1 VYDKIDTRHEDMMRV
16 NKNEF
21 ISYYKTTTHF
31 LDISGGVTSYNSG
44 TSYMTDFIKCD
55 SDDIFE
61 YTGCGK
67 HSVASIVWYDSDLNK
82 ISHDQYDDNEPH
94 EVTPPEGA
102 EYVRFCSFQY
112 TNDVKN
118 LKFNL
123 VNKKYTSFI
132 ENKISDIK
140 NILSNNINRNI
151 FIPYYLYNRGYLSN
165 TNGKITALNNAI
177 TYITDFIKCANDDV
191 FEYTG
196 YAFSNTAS
204 VCWYDSNLNFISS
217 EVYGDMLVH
226 ELTPPNNA
234 EYCKFASYSHI
245 NQINNPNK
253 LLVRFKKY
261 KHEVFDRLTKLET
274 NTYLFPDYTSEKNI
288 IATYNDLQQDGY
300 IKVFDGIANTTDTH
314 GKLTDFYNIDDH
326 PVIIL
331 TSRQQY
337 ETTIIAIYDKDDNFI
352 VSLEPKKTN
361 EGSTTGL
368 AVVVTDKEYNF
379 IEIRK
384 TYPHASKFRCSIYD
398 SSTFELYEYT
408 NLTLYNKITS
418 MNNFITNTNKIAFV
432 TNNKSHYISYYTV
445 NGFLN
450 KQGTISN
457 FPGGVSYL
465 TNYVRCDSND
475 KIKFKGYGT
484 INTVS
489 ICWYDKNLNF
499 ISYEQFSDDNYHY
512 LTPPENTYYGR
523 FCAFSYGVT
532 PTHKLEVCNLLYV
545 DNGYFDNRFIDYSS
559 QKNTVISY
567 ENLPYNGYIDHK
579 GVYHENENSRVSD
592 FYNFSEHPLFML
604 TSQQNY
610 ETTIITIYDDEENFI
625 TSLEYKNGLITVEDK
640 IYNYDNII
648 LKYPNATKFRVGV
661 YATTKFEFYEYSKL
675 LTLNNKI
682 DDMDNRINILSVGS
696 GNVLYGKKYVSAGDS
711 FTVNTVKP
719 YPMWIAE
726 RNAMSL
732 VNEAISG
739 TTMAIHRNYFLDP
752 ENFDEENA
760 KHFANKRYKAIPDDA
775 DYLTLCFGLNE
786 TGHWPTNVNDAN
798 YPTEHPE
805 LAGTKIVPIGTSSD
819 YTDKTTWGAWNLSLD
834 YIIEHHPF
842 LKIGIIIADAW
853 MTQELHDTLIAIAK
867 YWGIPY
873 LDLKNGENVP
883 LGISDRFYTTSSR
896 ARNLRTNAFRVSE
909 DDSHPNL
916 EAHKYR
922 STIIENFLRSL

>member
-1 VYDKIDTRHEDMMRV
+1 MYDKIDTRHEDMMRV

-31 LDISGGVTSYNSG
+31 LNISGGVSSYNNG

-67 HSVASIVWYDSDLNK
+67 QSVASMVWYDSDLNK
-82 ISHDQYDDNEPH
+82 ISHGQYDDNEPH

-112 TNDVKN
+112 TGDVGN

-140 NILSNNINRNI
+140 NIMSNSIDRNI
-151 FIPYYLYNRGYLSN
+151 FISYYLYNGGYLSN
-165 TNGKITALNNAI
+165 ATGKISELNNAI
-177 TYITDFIKCANDDV
+177 TYITDFIKCDNDDV

-196 YAFSNTAS
+196 YGFSNTAS

-217 EVYGDMLVH
+217 EVYGDMQVH

-261 KHEVFDRLTKLET
+261 KNEVFDRLTKLEA

-300 IKVFDGIANTTDTH
+300 INVLNGTTNTTDTN

-361 EGSTTGL
+361 GGSTTGL
-368 AVVVTDKEYNF
+368 AFVVTDKEYNF

-384 TYPHASKFRCSIYD
+384 RYPHASKFRCSIYN

-408 NLTLYNKITS
+408 NVTLYNKIT
-418 MNNFITNTNKIAFV
+418 T
-432 TNNKSHYISYYTV
+432 
-445 NGFLN
+445 
-450 KQGTISN
+450 
-457 FPGGVSYL
+457 
-465 TNYVRCDSND
+465 
-475 KIKFKGYGT
+475 
-484 INTVS
+484 
-489 ICWYDKNLNF
+489 
-499 ISYEQFSDDNYHY
+499 
-512 LTPPENTYYGR
+512 
-523 FCAFSYGVT
+523 
-532 PTHKLEVCNLLYV
+532 
-545 DNGYFDNRFIDYSS
+545 
-559 QKNTVISY
+559 
-567 ENLPYNGYIDHK
+567 
-579 GVYHENENSRVSD
+579 
-592 FYNFSEHPLFML
+592 
-604 TSQQNY
+604 
-610 ETTIITIYDDEENFI
+610 
-625 TSLEYKNGLITVEDK
+625 
-640 IYNYDNII
+640 
-648 LKYPNATKFRVGV
+648 
-661 YATTKFEFYEYSKL
+661 
-675 LTLNNKI
+675 
-682 DDMDNRINILSVGS
+682 MDNRINILSVGS

-726 RNAMSL
+726 RNAMNL
-732 VNEAISG
+732 VNEAKSG

-760 KHFANKRYKAIPDDA
+760 THFANKRYKAIPDDA

-786 TGHWPTNVNDAN
+786 TGHWPTDVNDAN

-896 ARNLRTNAFRVSE
+896 ARNLRTNAFRVS
-909 DDSHPNL
+909 DSDSHPNL